1 MAEEAMDASGTYATI
16 GSADFTTSYQGPTPV
31 ARQTVSA
38 PTMPSSGAPV
48 QPSTPTTP
56 SSAATVQPSAASS
69 VSAGTQPS
77 ARDIQA
83 MVARANA
90 NLASSNRVLDFRV
103 DAATGL
109 SIAMIRDAQTG
120 AVVQQIPGADVIAL
134 AQMLADWS
142 PGKHVVLDLI
152 A

>member
-1 MAEEAMDASGTYATI
+1 MAEEAMDASRTYATI

-38 PTMPSSGAPV
+38 PTMPRAGPPFSPPHRLCPRVRPLFSPPQRRRSVPALSRALGIYRPWLLALMRTSPAP
-48 QPSTPTTP
+48 
-56 SSAATVQPSAASS
+56 
-69 VSAGTQPS
+69 
-77 ARDIQA
+77 
-83 MVARANA
+83 
-90 NLASSNRVLDFRV
+90 NRVLDFRV

-142 PGKHVVLDLI
+142 PGKHVMLDLI